1 MADSDDES
9 SVAAENWH
17 HEFDDYNGEHSR
29 AAEDIY
35 KLIYKSWPKRR
46 DWRGHSWHRYKR
58 GAMEASIHCILK
70 ELPDQTTSQ
79 LDFLD
84 GFADKLNAHRAY
96 LRQQLSPRPRPR
108 RRGRSAWGR
117 VGPVTD
123 PLRRVLGEYCF
134 ADARTDARATCRA
147 WREAAPSSEAS
158 LLMALDPQSREP
170 GGIVVRALDELEE
183 LSEQAL
189 SRVVSA
195 APYIASEYAKTT
207 GDIRI
212 AAAAFRV
219 LRLCPFAPGVADAA
233 VRLFSKFWGWTVNYE
248 LHDYSDI
255 SSYEF
260 DPEDNVE
267 RCVAYSAGMILR
279 ENPTLVMQ
287 HFSELA
293 VSLNTYEN
301 RNKSVGASVE
311 SIFLHTMPTA
321 RVKDAVLSSRIF
333 FRRMWGKVMAKNV
346 VVFF

>member
-9 SVAAENWH
+9 SVASEDWH

-58 GAMEASIHCILK
+58 GAMEASVQCILK

-158 LLMALDPQSREP
+158 LLMALDPQCREP

-183 LSEQAL
+183 LSEQARA
-189 SRVVSA
+189 RVVSA

-293 VSLNTYEN
+293 ASLNTYEN